1 MPFSKT
7 HQPRYAVYIV
17 RGARHILVGR
27 YGSLARALHTLA
39 VCVEMGEMGYHDV
52 NS

>member
-1 MPFSKT
+1 MPFSET
-7 HQPRYAVYIV
+7 HQPRYAVYVV

-27 YGSLARALHTLA
+27 YGSLARALAVLA
-39 VCVEMGEMGYHDV
+39 LQTEAGEMAYHDV